1 MGLIAKTFILFGIG
15 YFLFTTFAEDV
26 LRYTANEQRS
36 TERKSEDNTGNLVH
50 SIEIPRQ
57 RDGHYWVNM
66 DVSNNPIA
74 FIVDTGA
81 SVVTLSHQDAENLNL
96 YLSDFD
102 YNITVRTAAGLTTM
116 AEINLD
122 RVTIG
127 VIELYN
133 VKAFVAREGM
143 LSVSLLGMNFLNRL
157 DRFEFQDGQ
166 LVMEQ

>member
-1 MGLIAKTFILFGIG
+1 MGFIAKTFILLGIG
-15 YFLFTTFAEDV
+15 YFLFNTFAEDI
-26 LRYTANEQRS
+26 LKYTANEQPTAEIKTQDKIS
-36 TERKSEDNTGNLVH
+36 NLVH
-50 SIEIPRQ
+50 SVEIPRQ

-66 DVSNNPIA
+66 DISNNPIA
-74 FIVDTGA
+74 FIIDTGA
-81 SVVTLSHQDAENLNL
+81 SVVTLSHNDAEKLNL

-122 RVTIG
+122 RMTLG
-127 VIELYN
+127 VIELYD

-157 DRFEFQDGQ
+157 ERFEFQDGQ
-166 LVMEQ
+166 LIM

>member
-1 MGLIAKTFILFGIG
+1 
-15 YFLFTTFAEDV
+15 
-26 LRYTANEQRS
+26 
-36 TERKSEDNTGNLVH
+36 
-50 SIEIPRQ
+50 
-57 RDGHYWVNM
+57 M